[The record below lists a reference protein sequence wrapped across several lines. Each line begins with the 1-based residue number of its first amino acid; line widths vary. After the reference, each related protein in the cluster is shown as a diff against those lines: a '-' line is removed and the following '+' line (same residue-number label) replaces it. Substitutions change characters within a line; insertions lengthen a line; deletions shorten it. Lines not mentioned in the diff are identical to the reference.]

1 MGRSALRPANLRCKY
16 GAPPPMPPGW
26 LAQWD
31 QNSQRWYYVD
41 QSTGRTQWDPPAGAP
56 PPQGPYAPPA
66 HDAHGASSGY
76 YQGAPAGYGAHGV
89 PQGGHGGHD
98 ERALFGNTQGYD
110 QGHGAGG
117 SHGYDS
123 HGEVKKEKKD
133 KEKDKGHSTAKL
145 AAVGLGGAGT
155 SLGESARTVLPN
167 IMQKSC
173 RSVVPASSRS

>member
-1 MGRSALRPANLRCKY
+1 MFSAKLRYHMAHSALPAPLTCLKY

-31 QNSQRWYYVD
+31 QSSQRWYYVD

-56 PPQGPYAPPA
+56 PPQGPYAPPGG
-66 HDAHGASSGY
+66 AHGA
-76 YQGAPAGYGAHGV
+76 
-89 PQGGHGGHD
+89 HD

-123 HGEVKKEKKD
+123 HGIVEKDKKD
-133 KEKDKGHSTAKL
+133 KDKSKDKGHSNAKL
-145 AAVGLGGAGT
+145 AAVGVGGVAAGALIGHAM
-155 SLGESARTVLPN
+155 SKSMSQSAPLVQN
-167 IMQKSC
+167 
-173 RSVVPASSRS
+173 